1 MTSFATRCL
10 ALACLAFPAFA
21 ATPSA
26 ADQARAQ
33 LVEAVTCKRHLTPRQ
48 FEAMAQR
55 LAPPPLRAE
64 NGESSGE
71 FLLTTPLMVLGQPVN
86 RLQAYDGD
94 SGEDGVDSFTAY
106 FSAASVEQVAA
117 LAKLSNPVAGT
128 YTREVGRHNLDVQ
141 RSDGQTTIGCSYD
154 LR

>member
-10 ALACLAFPAFA
+10 ALACLATPAFA
-21 ATPSA
+21 ATPPA
-26 ADQARAQ
+26 VEQARAQ
-33 LVEAVTCKRHLTPRQ
+33 LVEAVTCQRHLTPRQ
-48 FEAMAQR
+48 FETIAQL

-106 FSAASVEQVAA
+106 FSTASVEQIAA
-117 LAKLSNPVAGT
+117 LAKLSDPVAGS
-128 YTREVGRHNLDVQ
+128 YTREVGRHNLDV
-141 RSDGQTTIGCSYD
+141 RRFDGQTTISCSYD

>member
-10 ALACLAFPAFA
+10 ALACLSFPALA
-21 ATPSA
+21 ATPPTTE
-26 ADQARAQ
+26 QARAQ
-33 LVEAVTCKRHLTPRQ
+33 LVEAVTCKRHLTPGQ
-48 FEAMAQR
+48 FEAMAQL
-55 LAPPPLRAE
+55 LAPPARRAA

-71 FLLTTPLMVLGQPVN
+71 FRLTTPLMVLGQPVN

-106 FSAASVEQVAA
+106 FSTASVEQIAA
-117 LAKLSNPVAGT
+117 LAKLSDPVAGT
-128 YTREVGRHNLDVQ
+128 YMREVGRHNLDVQ
-141 RSDGQTTIGCSYD
+141 ASDGQTTIGCSYN

>member
-1 MTSFATRCL
+1 MTSFAIRCL
-10 ALACLAFPAFA
+10 ALACLATPAFA
-21 ATPSA
+21 ATPPA
-26 ADQARAQ
+26 ADQARTQ
-33 LVEAVTCKRHLTPRQ
+33 LVEAVTCKRHLTPKQ
-48 FEAMAQR
+48 FEAMAQL

-71 FLLTTPLMVLGQPVN
+71 FRLTTPLMVLGQPVT
-86 RLQAYDGD
+86 RLQVYDGD

-106 FSAASVEQVAA
+106 FSTASVEQIAA

-128 YTREVGRHNLDVQ
+128 YSREVGRHNLDVQ
-141 RSDGQTTIGCSYD
+141 RFDGQTTIGCSYD